1 MPVDSTADLVPET
14 RDVVEEYLARV
25 EAGFCGVAPRDAEEA
40 LLELRAHFLDALDAG
55 SGPDQARALAAELG
69 EPDEYA
75 VALCEALSAD
85 DASARDERA
94 GTEPMGRFL
103 GMPYDAVAPTP
114 ERVGSRMWSPSDPRI
129 FMPRLLGL
137 GWTINFGAVAVRLG
151 LIEPDAEDQPFAN
164 APEGWLWAGLTVPLT
179 ITAAMLVAASFV
191 AGSLPAELPVHW
203 GVDGS
208 PDGFAS
214 ARTALGVPL
223 AAAMLSSGYALWMY
237 ATRKSRTARAI
248 SSAFAALFAV
258 LSGCIFAAS
267 LAGGAGVTLWWW
279 WPIAMIVASMAVP
292 FVMLVVLARLGRA
305 AEMRRDLEEARSDA
319 GTQKGRV

>member
-1 MPVDSTADLVPET
+1 MPVDSTADLAPET

-55 SGPDQARALAAELG
+55 SGPERARTLAAELG

-75 VALCEALSAD
+75 MALCEALSAD
-85 DASARDERA
+85 DGVARGERD

-103 GMPYDAVAPTP
+103 GMPYDAAAPTP
-114 ERVGSRMWSPSDPRI
+114 ERVGSRMWSPDDPRI

-164 APEGWLWAGLTVPLT
+164 VPEAWLWAALAVPLT
-179 ITAAMLVAASFV
+179 ITAAMLVTVSIV
-191 AGSLPAELPVHW
+191 GGSLPAELPVHW

-223 AAAMLSSGYALWMY
+223 AAALLSSGYALWVFS
-237 ATRKSRTARAI
+237 ARKSSTARAV

-258 LSGCIFAAS
+258 VSGCIFAAS
-267 LAGGAGVTLWWW
+267 LAGGAGVTPGWW
-279 WPIAMIVASMAVP
+279 WPIAMIAACMAVP

-305 AEMRRDLEEARSDA
+305 TEMRRDLDEARSDA